1 MADYQHMYSV
11 LFNKI
16 TDVIEQLQEL
26 QNRTEELFVHSHEPQ
41 LIELKKWNDKT
52 NPENHYE
59 EELSE

>member
-1 MADYQHMYSV
+1 MYPWTTCIIPYTTPTIS
-11 LFNKI
+11 NPK
-16 TDVIEQLQEL
+16 T
-26 QNRTEELFVHSHEPQ
+26 TK